1 MLVNMPVMA
10 LLFVAAGGLAIL
22 LTSGKVMIRGAI
34 NLARCLGVSPL
45 MIGMSVVAFGTSA
58 PELVVSIQA
67 LWKEA
72 PDIVLGNVVGS
83 NVANILLIV
92 GVAATIKT
100 LVVPGGAKLRKDC
113 MYLLVFT
120 AIFVVLCWFGEIPG
134 LLGALMVVGLVSYI
148 IWSFRRSRKDEQL
161 SAANSEPAEELEEK
175 PLSLGKAV
183 LYTAFGISGI
193 ALGAYVLLEGSVQ
206 LAREFGVSDV
216 VIGLTI
222 IAIGT
227 SLPELAAS
235 VMAAIRGHPG
245 LAIGNVMGSN
255 LFNMFG
261 ITGIS
266 AAISEM
272 SLVASL
278 QVPAQMVRFDLWVMF
293 GSTMLICVI
302 LLRGWRIVRLGGF
315 AMITLYALYITVLF
329 GKASALAG

>member
-1 MLVNMPVMA
+1 MLVNMSVMA

-22 LTSGKVMIRGAI
+22 LTSGHLTIRGAI
-34 NLARCLGVSPL
+34 NLARCLDVSPL

-67 LWKEA
+67 LWKGA

-83 NVANILLIV
+83 NIANILLIV
-92 GVAATIKT
+92 GVAAAIKT
-100 LVVPGGAKLRKDC
+100 LVVPGGEKLRKDC
-113 MYLLVFT
+113 MYLFVFT
-120 AIFVVLCWFGEIPG
+120 AIFVVLCWFGEIRG
-134 LLGALMVVGLVSYI
+134 LLGVLMVVGLVSYI

-161 SAANSEPAEELEEK
+161 RAANSEPVQELGEK

-183 LYTAFGISGI
+183 LFTAFGIGGI
-193 ALGAYVLLEGSVQ
+193 VVGAAMLLEGSVQ

-245 LAIGNVMGSN
+245 LAIGNVVGSN

-266 AAISEM
+266 AAVSEM
-272 SLVASL
+272 SMDVSL
-278 QVPAQMVRFDLWVMF
+278 QVPAQMKHFDIWVMF
-293 GSTMLICVI
+293 GSTIFICVI
-302 LLRGWRIVRLGGF
+302 LFSGWRIVRLGGL
-315 AMITLYALYITVLF
+315 AMIALYGLYITSLF
-329 GKASALAG
+329 